1 MRRTH
6 RRIGVATIAVTAF
19 VVPAGVASAAPPPEA
34 PPVETPTLAWTDCE
48 DGFECATLTVPRNYA
63 DPGGETIELSVIRKV
78 ATDPTQRI
86 GSLLTNPG
94 GPGGSG
100 VDYVRAVA
108 TEDGSLATL
117 NQRFDIVSWDPR
129 GTKGSEPV
137 NCFNDAETDEYN
149 QTAEAFPD
157 GFDRDAILQTGR
169 DFIDACLA
177 NNTPEQLA
185 SISTENTARDMDA
198 LRAALGEAQISYL
211 GYSYGT
217 YLGATYAALYP
228 DNIRAF
234 VLDGAVDPRQYA
246 NNPIGANIEQAR
258 GFETAIDRYFTDFC
272 ADACQFQGGKEAWTA
287 LVRQLE
293 ATPSF
298 AGLDPTRPVN
308 GTSIINATLISMY
321 VRPIW
326 PVLDRA
332 LAEAAAGDTRR
343 IQLLAD
349 IAVGRNDD
357 GTYDPGGGAFPAI
370 TAIDASYPTEIVIQ
384 DLLGLIYPTVSPS
397 FGPSTFWASLAG
409 GYSAFEWPVE
419 ADTRYN
425 GPFRYPSGR
434 TPILVVGTTFDPATP
449 YSGSLAMTR
458 QLRNARLLTMNG
470 DGHTAYGD
478 NSVCID
484 DAVEA
489 FFFDSVVPARGTTCE
504 VDPEAAPPPVPAV
517 APAAG
522 ELGAAS
528 VESGDPMT
536 SDAMA
541 TLAKFSGAMSFR

>member
-1 MRRTH
+1 MRSSH
-6 RRIGVATIAVTAF
+6 RRIGVATFAVTALT
-19 VVPAGVASAAPPPEA
+19 VPVGVASAAPPPEA
-34 PPVETPTLAWTDCE
+34 PPAPTLAWTDCE
-48 DGFECATLTVPRNYA
+48 DGFECATLTVPRSYA
-63 DPGGETIELSVIRKV
+63 DPGGDVIELSVIRKV
-78 ATDPTQRI
+78 ATDPAQRI

-137 NCFNDAETDEYN
+137 NCFNDAESDEYN
-149 QTAEAFPD
+149 ETAKAFPT
-157 GFDRDAILQTGR
+157 GFDRDAILQTSR

-177 NNTPEQLA
+177 NSTPEQLA
-185 SISTENTARDMDA
+185 SISTENTARDMDM

-217 YLGATYAALYP
+217 YLGATYSALYP

-246 NNPIGANIEQAR
+246 NNPIGANIDQAR
-258 GFETAIDRYFTDFC
+258 GFETAIDRYFNDFC
-272 ADACQFQGGKEAWTA
+272 GDACQFQGGKAAWRT
-287 LVRQLE
+287 LVEQLE

-308 GTSIINATLISMY
+308 GTSVINATLISMY

-357 GTYDPGGGAFPAI
+357 GTYDAGGGAFPAI

-419 ADTRYN
+419 ADTRYT

-434 TPILVVGTTFDPATP
+434 T
-449 YSGSLAMTR
+449 
-458 QLRNARLLTMNG
+458 NARLLTMNG

-478 NSVCID
+478 NSTCID

-504 VDPEAAPPPVPAV
+504 VDPEAAPPPI
-517 APAAG
+517 APAAEAAAA

-528 VESGDPMT
+528 VES

-541 TLAKFSGAMSFR
+541 SLTKFAGAMAFR